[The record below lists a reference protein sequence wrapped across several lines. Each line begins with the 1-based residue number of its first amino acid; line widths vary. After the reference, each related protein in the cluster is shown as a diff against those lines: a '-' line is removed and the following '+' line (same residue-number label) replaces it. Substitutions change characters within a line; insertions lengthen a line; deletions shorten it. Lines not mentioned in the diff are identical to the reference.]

1 MKITL
6 ITAFPDLL
14 RTYLGASIL
23 GRGIASGKI
32 CVEVLDL
39 RDFAEGPH
47 RQVDDFSFGGGGMV
61 LMAEPLLRALEF
73 AQGDR
78 KAYVLYP
85 SPQGTVLHQ
94 ELVEDIAGQQ
104 HLVIICGHYEGV
116 DERFVSEHVDLEI
129 SLGDFVLTGGELPAL
144 ALVDAIARLVPGVV
158 GREEAV
164 QEDSFYRGMLDNA
177 HYTRP
182 ASWRGKAVPSVLTS
196 GNTPAIRQHRRREA
210 ALRTLRR
217 RPDVLGRAGIG
228 PYLSHSVYVAFISQN
243 ISEAV
248 GCDLH
253 DMACTCRIFGV
264 RKLLVITASAEQRK
278 QIKSCIVGW
287 QENIAT
293 LIKSFSTLKNAVA
306 WVEEKEKE
314 RPMTIAVSTRRQENE
329 THWLSLKRQLLERDV
344 SPIFLFGACDTP
356 EDVFSGADRAMRPI
370 QREQSNG
377 SQIST
382 RTTAG
387 IVLDRFFGWR

>member
-1 MKITL
+1 VKITL

-23 GRGIASGKI
+23 GRGIASGKL

-39 RDFAEGPH
+39 RDFAEGSH

-61 LMAEPLLRALEF
+61 LMPEPLLRALER
-73 AQGDR
+73 AQGDQ

-94 ELVEDIAGQQ
+94 ELVEDIAQQQ

-116 DERFVSEHVDLEI
+116 DERFVSEYVNLEI
-129 SLGDFVLTGGELPAL
+129 SMGDFVLTGGELPAL
-144 ALVDAIARLVPGVV
+144 ALVDALARLIPGVV

-182 ASWRGKAVPSVLTS
+182 ASWRGKTVPSVLTS
-196 GNTPAIRQHRRREA
+196 GNAPAIKQHRRREA

-228 PYLSHSVYVAFISQN
+228 PYLSHSVYAAFISSN
-243 ISEAV
+243 ACEDAN
-248 GCDLH
+248 CDLQ
-253 DMACTCRIFGV
+253 DIACTCQIFGV
-264 RKLLVITASAEQRK
+264 RKLLVVAALAEQRK
-278 QIKSCIVGW
+278 QIKNFTADWHDST
-287 QENIAT
+287 AA
-293 LIKSFSTLKNAVA
+293 LIKIFPTLQKAVA

-314 RPMTIAVSTRRQENE
+314 RPMTIAVSARGQENE
-329 THWLSLKRQLLERDV
+329 THWLTLKRRILEMDV
-344 SPIFLFGACDTP
+344 SPLFLFGDSNTP
-356 EDVFSGADRAMRPI
+356 EDVFSGADSVIRPI
-370 QREQSNG
+370 QREQNHG
-377 SQIST
+377 HPISA
-382 RTTAG
+382 RITAG
-387 IVLDRFFGWR
+387 IVFDRFFGWR